1 MKPLVAIVGRPNVGK
16 STLFNRL
23 ARRRIALVED
33 QPGVTRD
40 RHYWDVDYDGR
51 DITII
56 DTGGFVPGEKDSL
69 LQQVREQAQLA
80 VEECDAIIFVTD
92 ARVGLTSADQD
103 VATYL
108 RQSGKPVVVAA
119 NKLDTESGTM
129 QSLAGEFFKLGLG
142 DVFPI
147 SAEHGLGVGSMM
159 ETVMGK
165 LPPLSPE
172 ELAAREQAD
181 KAEDAAE
188 AGEEGAEGEEAAPAE
203 EEDRPIRVAIIGRPN
218 VGKSTLVNA
227 LLKEKRVVASEIPGT
242 TRDPIDSELT
252 YKDRKV
258 ILTDTAGIR
267 RKKTIAHR
275 VEKFS
280 VVAALKSLERSD
292 VAVLLMDATEP
303 AVDQDA
309 KLAGIAEEKGR
320 ALVIVVNKWDLISTD
335 ERKQALFR
343 ENLKYAMK
351 FVGYAPIVFTSALT
365 GSKVEMFSVVA
376 ALKVIDRSDVA
387 VLLMDA
393 TEPAVDQDAKLAGIA
408 EEKGRALVIVV
419 NKWDLIS
426 TDQRKQELFRE
437 DLKHALKFV
446 GYAPIVFT
454 SALTGSKV
462 EKVLELA
469 VELADQFRYRAPTPQ
484 LNRLLKHIE
493 ENHPAPIVGR
503 GPLRVYYMAQVGTA
517 PPTFALTC
525 NRP

>member
-1 MKPLVAIVGRPNVGK
+1 MKPMVAIVGRPNVGK

-23 ARRRIALVED
+23 VRRRIALVED
-33 QPGVTRD
+33 EPGVTRD
-40 RHYWDVDYDGR
+40 RHYADAEWGDR
-51 DITII
+51 SFTLI
-56 DTGGFVPGEKDSL
+56 DTGGFVPGEKDTL
-69 LQQVREQAQLA
+69 LKQVREQAQLA

-92 ARVGLTSADQD
+92 ARAGLTTSDQE

-119 NKLDTESGTM
+119 NKLDNESQM
-129 QSLAGEFFKLGLG
+129 LQAHSAEFFRLGLG
-142 DVFPI
+142 EVFGI
-147 SAEHGLGVGSMM
+147 SAEHGLGVGTMM
-159 ETVMGK
+159 ETVVGK
-165 LPPLSPE
+165 LPPPSPE
-172 ELAAREQAD
+172 ELEARAKAERLEKA
-181 KAEDAAE
+181 AEDAAE
-188 AGEEGAEGEEAAPAE
+188 WGEEALEGEEGAEEAPAE
-203 EEDRPIRVAIIGRPN
+203 EEPDRPIRVAIIGRPN

-227 LLKEKRVVASEIPGT
+227 LLKQKRVVSSEIPGT
-242 TRDPIDSELT
+242 TRDPIDSALK
-252 YKDRKV
+252 YKDREI

-267 RKKTIAHR
+267 RKKTIAH
-275 VEKFS
+275 
-280 VVAALKSLERSD
+280 
-292 VAVLLMDATEP
+292 
-303 AVDQDA
+303 
-309 KLAGIAEEKGR
+309 
-320 ALVIVVNKWDLISTD
+320 
-335 ERKQALFR
+335 
-343 ENLKYAMK
+343 
-351 FVGYAPIVFTSALT
+351 
-365 GSKVEMFSVVA
+365 KVEMFSVVA

-426 TDQRKQELFRE
+426 TDERKQELFRE
-437 DLKHALKFV
+437 NLKYAMKFV

-484 LNRLLKHIE
+484 LNRLLKHID

-525 NRP
+525 NRPDGVPDMYKRYLTNQLRKTFDLRVPIRMYFRDRPGKAKRAARKNPKKMAGKQKR

>member
-33 QPGVTRD
+33 IPGVTRD
-40 RHYWDVDYDGR
+40 RHYWDVEYEGR
-51 DITII
+51 ELTLI

-80 VEECDAIIFVTD
+80 VEECDVIIFVTD
-92 ARVGLTSADQD
+92 ARAGLTTADQE

-108 RQSGKPVVVAA
+108 RQSGKPVLVAA
-119 NKLDTESGTM
+119 NKLDSES
-129 QSLAGEFFKLGLG
+129 QSVQSHAAEFFKLGLG
-142 DVFPI
+142 EVFPI

-159 ETVMGK
+159 ETVVGK
-165 LPPLSPE
+165 LPPLTEE
-172 ELAAREQAD
+172 ELADKARAEKAEQARKD
-181 KAEDAAE
+181 AEEWGEEPPEETPAEDE
-188 AGEEGAEGEEAAPAE
+188 P
-203 EEDRPIRVAIIGRPN
+203 DRPIRVAIIGRPN

-227 LLKEKRVVASEIPGT
+227 LLKEKRVVASEVPGT
-242 TRDPIDSELT
+242 TRDPIDSALT
-252 YKDRKV
+252 YKERQL

-275 VEKFS
+275 VEQFS
-280 VVAALKSLERSD
+280 VIAALK
-292 VAVLLMDATEP
+292 
-303 AVDQDA
+303 
-309 KLAGIAEEKGR
+309 
-320 ALVIVVNKWDLISTD
+320 
-335 ERKQALFR
+335 
-343 ENLKYAMK
+343 AM
-351 FVGYAPIVFTSALT
+351 
-365 GSKVEMFSVVA
+365 E
-376 ALKVIDRSDVA
+376 RSDVA

-454 SALTGSKV
+454 SALNGSKV

-484 LNRLLKHIE
+484 LNRLLKHID

-525 NRP
+525 NRPDGVPDMYKRYLTNQLRKTFDLRVPIRMLFRERPGKAKRAARKNPKKTAGKQKRG

>member
-33 QPGVTRD
+33 IPGVTRD
-40 RHYWDVDYDGR
+40 RQYWDVEYEGR
-51 DITII
+51 DLTII

-92 ARVGLTSADQD
+92 ARAGLTAADQE

-119 NKLDTESGTM
+119 NKLDSESQTV
-129 QSLAGEFFKLGLG
+129 QAHASEFFKLGLG

-159 ETVMGK
+159 ETVVGK
-165 LPPLSPE
+165 LPPLSEE
-172 ELAAREQAD
+172 ELEAR
-181 KAEDAAE
+181 KKAAE
-188 AGEEGAEGEEAAPAE
+188 AEERAERGEEGEEEAPAE
-203 EEDRPIRVAIIGRPN
+203 EEEERPIRVAIIGRPN

-227 LLKEKRVVASEIPGT
+227 LLKEKRVVASEVPGT

-252 YKDRKV
+252 YKERQV

-280 VVAALKSLERSD
+280 VVAALK
-292 VAVLLMDATEP
+292 
-303 AVDQDA
+303 
-309 KLAGIAEEKGR
+309 
-320 ALVIVVNKWDLISTD
+320 
-335 ERKQALFR
+335 
-343 ENLKYAMK
+343 AM
-351 FVGYAPIVFTSALT
+351 
-365 GSKVEMFSVVA
+365 E
-376 ALKVIDRSDVA
+376 RSDVA

-426 TDQRKQELFRE
+426 TDQRKQEIFRE
-437 DLKHALKFV
+437 ELKHSLKFV

-454 SALTGSKV
+454 SALTGAKV

-469 VELADQFRYRAPTPQ
+469 VELAVQFRYRAPTPQ
-484 LNRLLKHIE
+484 LNRLLEHIS

-503 GPLRVYYMAQVGTA
+503 GPLRVYYIAQVGTA
-517 PPTFALTC
+517 PPAFALTC
-525 NRP
+525 NRPDGVPDMYKRYITNQLRKTFDLRVPIRLFFRERPGKAKREARRRPKLAGKH